1 MQSYS
6 FLPTESR
13 SYLAK
18 LVQLKGKKSLYP
30 GAGTFN
36 CDSNG
41 GKCEF
46 WTDSNGRQ
54 MMKRIQDTRFSY
66 NLNGGELSEPV
77 ASNYYPINSGKY
89 HDTLESS

>member
-1 MQSYS
+1 
-6 FLPTESR
+6 
-13 SYLAK
+13 
-18 LVQLKGKKSLYP
+18 
-30 GAGTFN
+30 
-36 CDSNG
+36 
-41 GKCEF
+41 
-46 WTDSNGRQ
+46 